1 MSVSGKHLFANS
13 STWIAAGMLA
23 LMLIGTAPGQT
34 VPTSA
39 GRKLAPDAL
48 VVIAPSV
55 EPGETFQ
62 GPVDLPFVVTNPEL
76 KWTPSYLAENE
87 TLLEMGTQ
95 VVFRGPVRGF
105 EFSFKPVRMIELDI
119 QTRSGVQRK
128 LVWYLIYRIRD
139 VGAEL
144 QPGDQPDYPQP
155 TIPGHD
161 KFFPT
166 FTLVSKGLDKT
177 YLDQVIPSAIPLI
190 AAKERVAKSAN
201 SDELAE
207 LLDSIRIQT
216 VKIEKTT
223 PTSDNAV
230 WGIATWT
237 DIDPRTDFFSV
248 EVRGLT
254 NAQQLQLQGDEI
266 VTQQKTLVLHFSR
279 PGDTVGEIEDRIRYG
294 IPALADIERQWHVL
308 SRFGVQERLDYMWI
322 YR

>member
-1 MSVSGKHLFANS
+1 MSVSGKHLLANS
-13 STWIAAGMLA
+13 STWISAVMLA

-34 VPTSA
+34 VPISA

-48 VVIAPSV
+48 VVIPPSA

-76 KWTPSYLAENE
+76 QWTPSYLAENE
-87 TLLEMGTQ
+87 TLLEMGKQ
-95 VVFRGPVRGF
+95 IVFRGPVRAF
-105 EFSFKPVRMIELDI
+105 EFAFKPVRMIELDI
-119 QTRSGVQRK
+119 ATRSGVQRK
-128 LVWYLIYRIRD
+128 LVWYMIYRIRD

-144 QPGDQPDYPQP
+144 VPEDQPDYPLP
-155 TIPGHD
+155 TIPGND

-166 FTLVSKGLDKT
+166 FTLEAKGLDIV
-177 YLDQVIPSAIPLI
+177 YLDQVIPSAIPAI
-190 AAKERVAKSAN
+190 AARERVAKSAN
-201 SDELAE
+201 SSELAE
-207 LLDSIRIQT
+207 LYDSIRIQT
-216 VKIEKTT
+216 LKIEKTT
-223 PTSDNAV
+223 ETSDNSL

-254 NAQQLQLQGDEI
+254 NAQELELQGDEI
-266 VTQQKTLVLHFSR
+266 VTRQKTLVLHFSR
-279 PGDTVGEIEDRIRYG
+279 PGDAVREQEDRIRFG
-294 IPALADIERQWHVL
+294 IPALADTLRQQHVL